1 MTGRPIDTGTTHGS
15 DEREPRSL
23 NAPVLR
29 FELTAESAQ
38 LRAERQYIEGD
49 RNARTLTKVDWFRL
63 VLVALRA
70 GATLDEADQH
80 GSIAL
85 QVLEGRVTVR
95 VGDETIDVGER
106 EVSVV
111 APGYPWTA
119 LAVDDSLL
127 LLHLAW
133 PPAPGSDVTS

>member
-1 MTGRPIDTGTTHGS
+1 MTGRPGDIGTTRGS

-23 NAPVLR
+23 SAPLLR
-29 FELTAESAQ
+29 FELSVESAR
-38 LRAERQYIEGD
+38 LPAERQYIEGD
-49 RNARTLTKVDWFRL
+49 RNACTLTKVDWFRL

-70 GATLDEADQH
+70 GATLDETDQH

-85 QVLEGRVTVR
+85 QVLEGRVIVR
-95 VGDETIDVGER
+95 VGDETGEVDVN

-111 APGYPWTA
+111 APGYPWSA
-119 LAVDDSLL
+119 DAQEDSLV

-133 PPAPGSDVTS
+133 PPAPGSSVTT

>member
-1 MTGRPIDTGTTHGS
+1 MTRQPRDAGTTRGS

-23 NAPVLR
+23 SAPLMR
-29 FELTAESAQ
+29 FELAVESAG
-38 LRAERQYIEGD
+38 LRAEPQWIEGD

-63 VLVALRA
+63 VLVTLRA
-70 GATLDEADQH
+70 GAGLDETDQR

-111 APGYPWTA
+111 APGYPWTVV
-119 LAVDDSLL
+119 AVDDSLL

-133 PPAPGSDVTS
+133 PPVPGSSVTT

>member
-1 MTGRPIDTGTTHGS
+1 MTGQPGDDRTTRGG
-15 DEREPRSL
+15 DEREPRTLS
-23 NAPVLR
+23 APLLHFALSV
-29 FELTAESAQ
+29 ESAG
-38 LRAERQYIEGD
+38 LRAERQWVEGD

-70 GATLDEADQH
+70 GASFDEADQN

-95 VGDETIDVGER
+95 VGDETTDVGEQ
-106 EVSVV
+106 EVAVV
-111 APGYPWTA
+111 APGYRWTA
-119 LAVDDSLL
+119 VGVDDSII

-133 PPAPGSDVTS
+133 PPVPGSSVRT

>member
-1 MTGRPIDTGTTHGS
+1 MTGQPEEAGTTRGS

-23 NAPVLR
+23 TAPALR
-29 FELTAESAQ
+29 FELSVESAR

-49 RNARTLTKVDWFRL
+49 RNACTLTKVDWFRL

-70 GATLDEADQH
+70 GARLDEADQH

-95 VGDETIDVGER
+95 VGDETIEVGEN
-106 EVSVV
+106 EISVV
-111 APGYPWTA
+111 APGNSW
-119 LAVDDSLL
+119 LAVAKEDSLV

-133 PPAPGSDVTS
+133 PPLPGSSVTA